1 MINVI
6 SSLLG
11 GRNMCSEYHSRMQD
25 ELRVPYWHIELVE
38 KRLAEFE
45 KGGMKGIPLEEV
57 EKEMFDLLDED

>member
-1 MINVI
+1 
-6 SSLLG
+6 
-11 GRNMCSEYHSRMQD
+11 MCSEYHSRMQD